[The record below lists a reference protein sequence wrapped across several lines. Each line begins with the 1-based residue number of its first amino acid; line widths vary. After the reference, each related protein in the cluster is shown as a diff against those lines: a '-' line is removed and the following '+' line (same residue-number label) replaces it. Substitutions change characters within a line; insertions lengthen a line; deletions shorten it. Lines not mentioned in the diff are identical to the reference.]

1 MKEPIPKIDLE
12 MSDVADIQ
20 SLSAAE
26 LNLVPF
32 NKKKWVCGVGGCI
45 KHTGIKDYG
54 ISPQYNWR
62 GIWVNITEEF
72 FLCSNH
78 FKQYK
83 AAGKDS
89 SIFKLKDKEE
99 VKKYL

>member
-20 SLSAAE
+20 SLSEKE
-26 LNLVPF
+26 LKLVPF
-32 NKKKWVCGVGGCI
+32 DKRKWVCGVAGCS
-45 KHTGIKDYG
+45 KYTSIKDYG

-62 GIWVNITEEF
+62 GIWVDISAEF
-72 FLCSNH
+72 FLCAIH

-89 SIFKLKDKEE
+89 AIFDLKDKEQI
-99 VKKYL
+99 KQSL